1 MSLFD
6 KMFKKNKL
14 DEALEKGYEE
24 FAENNP
30 VTRKAKATIEDAA
43 KEMKREAP
51 LKVTIALIPLA
62 IALCAFGIYRG
73 EVAVVLAKAINLCL
87 ECIGLG

>member
-1 MSLFD
+1 MIS
-6 KMFKKNKL
+6 
-14 DEALEKGYEE
+14 EC
-24 FAENNP
+24 
-30 VTRKAKATIEDAA
+30 
-43 KEMKREAP
+43 KEQRREVIMKREVP

-73 EVAVVLAKAINLCL
+73 EVNTVLAKAVNICM

>member
-1 MSLFD
+1 M
-6 KMFKKNKL
+6 
-14 DEALEKGYEE
+14 YR
-24 FAENNP
+24 
-30 VTRKAKATIEDAA
+30 RKDL
-43 KEMKREAP
+43 MKRDVP

-73 EVAVVLAKAINLCL
+73 EVAVVLAKAINICM